1 MSTVRPSVDLTRDN
15 PVGRVPE
22 PVGHRVARLRGDAEG
37 WTLHRPGRLRRRG
50 DWARLETTLDLL
62 DDVHDVDVDA
72 ATAPPDVLA
81 RWALRAAARG
91 TLVTGDVPGAVVPV
105 EPAGDARPG
114 DLAHDVRSV
123 AQRRAALAT
132 GLGPAPT
139 VSAVL
144 VTRRPALVPRILA
157 MLDAQRYPALE
168 VVLVVHGD
176 ELLELPSGLSV
187 PVQLLHA
194 PGDRSLGHALELG
207 CAAAS
212 GTLLTKV
219 DDDDFY
225 GPDHVLDLVLAHRFS
240 GALMVG
246 KSTTVV
252 HVEQLDVTVRRVFGV
267 PEGFTHRVAG
277 GTMLLSAEDLRAVGG
292 WSDVPRAVDTRLLES
307 VAAAG
312 GTVYRPH
319 DVGYLYVRHRPAP
332 GLEHTW
338 STDPRH
344 FLRNTREQWP
354 GLLRHPAFGTA

>member
-22 PVGHRVARLRGDAEG
+22 PVGHRVATLHGDAVG
-37 WTLHRPGRLRRRG
+37 WTLRRPGRLRRRG
-50 DWARLETTLDLL
+50 RWAALDSTLDHL
-62 DDVHDVDVDA
+62 DDVHDVDVRASDA
-72 ATAPPDVLA
+72 PQDALS

-91 TLVTGDVPGAVVPV
+91 TLVTGEVPGAVVPV
-105 EPAGDARPG
+105 DAAPTSRPG
-114 DLAHDVRSV
+114 DLDHDVRSV
-123 AQRRAALAT
+123 RQRRAALAT
-132 GLGPAPT
+132 GLGPAPS

-157 MLDAQRYPALE
+157 MLAAQRYPALE

-176 ELLELPSGLSV
+176 EPVEVPADLTV

-225 GPDHVLDLVLAHRFS
+225 GPDHVLDLVLAHRVS

-252 HVEQLDVTVRRVFGV
+252 HVEQLDATVRRVFGV

-277 GTMLLSAEDLRAVGG
+277 GTMLLSADDLRAVGG
-292 WSDVPRAVDTRLLES
+292 WSDVPRAVDTKLLES
-307 VAAAG
+307 VAQAG
-312 GTVYRPH
+312 GRVYRPH

-344 FLRNTREQWP
+344 FLRNTREQWL
-354 GLLRHPAFGTA
+354 GLLAHEEFGTA